1 MPRND
6 ISDKLVHFTSGE
18 TPDAAFA
25 RLSQIV
31 DERVLRGGNGMIR
44 GGYRCVC
51 FTEAPLASLPGGLV
65 NPDAYSRYQP
75 FGVIFEKAHI
85 FARGGRPVIYQ
96 SDAEYHALRDE
107 MKWRHM
113 RYEPDAN
120 PPVDFGWEREWRVR
134 TEVLEFGPDVAG
146 LVLPDQT
153 WLDRLEAAHH
163 EQQDWQVYEYSFVLD
178 RQLAEL
184 YREPFQWNVFLLG

>member
-18 TPDAAFA
+18 TRDGAFA
-25 RLSQIV
+25 RLNQIV
-31 DERVLRGGNGMIR
+31 DERTLRAGNGKIR
-44 GGYRCVC
+44 GGYQCIC

-75 FGVIFEKAHI
+75 FGVIFEKPYV
-85 FARGGRPVIYQ
+85 FALGGRPVIYQ
-96 SDAEYHALRDE
+96 SDAEFHALPE
-107 MKWRHM
+107 AMKWRHV
-113 RYEPDAN
+113 RYEPHAN
-120 PPVDFGWEREWRVR
+120 PPVDFCWEREWRLPADA
-134 TEVLEFGPDVAG
+134 LEFAPDVAG
-146 LVLPDQT
+146 LVLPDRS

-163 EQQDWQVYEYSFVLD
+163 EQQDWQVYEYSLVLD

-184 YREPFQWNVFLLG
+184 YREPFQWSVFLLE